1 MIAGMAGPGSG
12 RYQAGYPERFPLRG
26 ITRWGWS
33 RNGAGLDELG
43 RIPSEQKEK
52 EALWL
57 T

>member
-1 MIAGMAGPGSG
+1 MQAELWVPGSG
-12 RYQAGYPERFPLRG
+12 RYQAGYPGAPPAARYHPLGVEQER
-26 ITRWGWS
+26 
-33 RNGAGLDELG
+33 AGLDELS